1 MTTTPPAAGHALL
14 LSAVRRTCQGLWN
27 NVLIT
32 AEEKRKASAYYADHQ
47 DDAHKL
53 YALNKRMGALILT
66 RTPRHQRPGYAPA

>member
-1 MTTTPPAAGHALL
+1 MTATPTAAGHALL
-14 LSAVRRTCQGLWN
+14 LSAVRRTCQVLWN

-32 AEEKRKASAYYADHQ
+32 ADEKRKASFYYDMNQ

-53 YALNKRMGALILT
+53 YALNKRMGELILT